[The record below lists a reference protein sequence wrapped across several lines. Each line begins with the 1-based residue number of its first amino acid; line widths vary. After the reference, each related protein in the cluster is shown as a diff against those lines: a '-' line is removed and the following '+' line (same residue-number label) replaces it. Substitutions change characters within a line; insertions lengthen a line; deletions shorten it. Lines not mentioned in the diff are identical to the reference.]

1 MSLPAILSEM
11 RGDGVQEDEL
21 GLNEPEEEEWVHWL
35 GTLANEVVLLNGL
48 ELEETMLEC
57 LLVLDFLV
65 VSGGVLN
72 GIRDLVL
79 KDLIPKVASRLICEI
94 KTLLGDCLAEL
105 LKDPTLKDVE
115 TEDGRISNLLIEI
128 GII

>member
-1 MSLPAILSEM
+1 M
-11 RGDGVQEDEL
+11 RSDGVQEDEL
-21 GLNEPEEEEWVHWL
+21 GLNESEEEEWVHWL

-48 ELEETMLEC
+48 ELEETMLEG

-65 VSGGVLN
+65 VSGSVLN
-72 GIRDLVL
+72 SIRDLVL
-79 KDLIPKVASRLICEI
+79 EDLIPKVASRLICEI

-105 LKDPTLKDVE
+105 LKYPTLKNVE
-115 TEDGRISNLLIEI
+115 TEDGRISDLLIKI